1 MISDPFVTT
10 SSLPGQDPLTGRPGS
25 ALIVKELKCIGTI
38 IVPLLEIKL
47 GMPDAAVDISTEVTT
62 KDLRKKEVVKKAEH
76 EKDEVNLDKR
86 PQPVKS
92 KLDEQEERRKRRLEQ
107 NKAVWARRKERT
119 ETLQREFERL
129 EFRNAVLKIQ
139 VRELEQ
145 ERQQLILV
153 LNRRRPTCIV
163 RTDSVPTPWI

>member
-1 MISDPFVTT
+1 MMHGQIPDSFVTT
-10 SSLPGQDPLTGRPGS
+10 GSLPGQDPLTRRPGS

-47 GMPDAAVDISTEVTT
+47 GTPDTA
-62 KDLRKKEVVKKAEH
+62 
-76 EKDEVNLDKR
+76 VNLDKR
-86 PQPVKS
+86 PQPVES
-92 KLDEQEERRKRRLEQ
+92 ELDEQEERRKRRLEQ

-119 ETLQREFERL
+119 EILQREFERL
-129 EFRNAVLKIQ
+129 EFRNAVLKMH

-153 LNRRRPTCIV
+153 LNWRRPTCIV
-163 RTDSVPTPWI
+163 RTDSVPTPWT